1 MGTDGAATR
10 LTWRDALATV
20 LVVGIVVPYV
30 GYLARGS
37 MPFIHDNRAMAI
49 TALIIGVLA
58 AYTGDLS
65 IMSVQWHLLT
75 GVAATLGAVTL
86 GLGIAAAVTQNGGL
100 LAAFIVAIAG
110 MWVLATL
117 RHAGLR
123 LPPGHGHGTR
133 TA

>member
-1 MGTDGAATR
+1 MGADESAMR

-37 MPFIHDNRAMAI
+37 MPFVHDNRAMAI
-49 TALIIGVLA
+49 TALIIVVAA

-65 IMSVQWHLLT
+65 ILSVQWHLLT
-75 GVAATLGAVTL
+75 GVAAGLGAVTL
-86 GLGIAAAVTQNGGL
+86 GLGIAAAVTQRGVL
-100 LAAFIVAIAG
+100 LAGFILAIAG
-110 MWVLATL
+110 MWGLAML

-123 LPPGHGHGTR
+123 LGSRHTHGTSS
-133 TA
+133 A